1 VKRFLFATLTL
12 LLVFAP
18 GCGRRA
24 GQSIAIG
31 VRTANDHAPFYL
43 APRLGYYDQLG
54 LKADVQVIPSNTEI
68 VEAARRGELQMG
80 AIPVSSAIAAIAHG
94 VPIVI
99 VAMTGRGSDG
109 LLVRADSGLADTA
122 GLRGKKIGTIR
133 GSILDILLRESLEKA
148 GLDPER
154 DVELLYFN
162 QLGDMISALKTGQ
175 IDATS
180 NTEPF
185 MTQAEREG
193 WAHILYYYTRDWPDH
208 PCCVVFARR
217 DVAEKQPAVVEKVL
231 RAHVQAVDY
240 ANAHPKETAQVIAEV
255 LQGFDPALVEASL
268 ARDKMSID
276 YHLETGEIERM
287 AQEMYRLGLIERL
300 PSTEELV
307 DTRYLEQAVK

>member
-1 VKRFLFATLTL
+1 MKRCL
-12 LLVFAP
+12 LAMLAVLALLP
-18 GCGRRA
+18 GCARRPNT
-24 GQSIAIG
+24 SLAIG

-43 APRLGYYDQLG
+43 APRLGYYRQLG
-54 LKADVQVIPSNTEI
+54 LQVDVRLIPSNTEI
-68 VEAARRGELQMG
+68 VEAARRGDLQMG

-109 LLVRADSGLADTA
+109 LLVRAESGLFDTA
-122 GLRGKKIGTIR
+122 DLRGRKIGTIR
-133 GSILDILLRESLEKA
+133 GSILDILLRLSLEGS

-162 QLGDMISALKTGQ
+162 QLGDMIAALKTGQ

-185 MTQAEREG
+185 MTQAERQG
-193 WAHILYYYTRDWPDH
+193 WARILYYYTRDWPDH

-217 DVAEKQPAVVEKVL
+217 DLAQEQPGLVEKVL

-240 ANAHPKETAQVIAEV
+240 ANAHPRETAQVIAEA
-255 LQGFDPALVEASL
+255 LQGFDAALVEASL

-276 YHLETGEIERM
+276 YHLEGGEIQRM
-287 AQEMYRLGLIERL
+287 AEEMHRLGLIERL
-300 PSTEELV
+300 PGIEELI
-307 DTRYLEQAVK
+307 DRRFLDRASQ